1 LIPIL
6 SSVQARAFD
15 RFLSER
21 CAVPGLLLME
31 NAGRNAASA
40 VHERLGQAA
49 RVLCVCGTGNNGGD
63 GFVLAR
69 HLLRLGH
76 DVRVVLLGRGEQ
88 VAGDARVNL
97 DAWRGIGGGL
107 LEIDT
112 DTGVKERLDAL
123 WDGADGIVDAL
134 FGTGLSREL
143 SGRFRAAVE
152 SMNGSGRRV
161 FALDLPSG
169 MHADTGSALGIA
181 VRAQV
186 TITFGHPK
194 PGLLTTSGAD
204 LCGELVVADLGVPS
218 ERGAAREPRA
228 HWVEVNDALGWLEPR
243 EASAHKGRSGRVLV
257 IAGSPGKTGAA
268 LLASTAALRA
278 GAGLVTIATFP
289 DAQRSLD
296 QRVIEVMTE
305 PLDPERP
312 VASLERLLEGVG
324 AVVIGPGLGLSAR
337 ARAVIEQ
344 VVLKWPGPKLVDA
357 DAISAFAG
365 RAREL
370 ASAAGSCLLTP
381 HPGELGRLLGV
392 TPAVVEA
399 DRFGAIERAVE
410 LTGQGVL
417 LKGPH
422 TLIAEPGTPPWVVS
436 EGHPALATG
445 GSGDTLAG
453 IVGALLV
460 HLPRLRAAAL
470 GVVLHGHAARLWVTA
485 HGGADR
491 GLLAREI
498 ADFLPDAR
506 SGLGSSE

>member
-1 LIPIL
+1 MIPIL
-6 SSVQARAFD
+6 SSAQARAFD

-31 NAGRNAASA
+31 NAGRNAALA
-40 VHERLGQAA
+40 VHERLDGLA
-49 RVLCVCGTGNNGGD
+49 RVVCVCGTGNNGGD

-69 HLLRLGH
+69 QLLRLGH
-76 DVRVVLLGRGEQ
+76 EVRVLLLGRAEQ

-97 DAWRGIGGGL
+97 EAWRGLGGAL

-112 DTGVKERLDAL
+112 DTGVKEQLDAL
-123 WDGADGIVDAL
+123 WGSVDVIVDAL

-152 SMNGSGRRV
+152 SLNDSGCRV
-161 FALDLPSG
+161 FALDVPSG
-169 MHADTGSALGIA
+169 MHADTGATMGIA
-181 VRAQV
+181 VRAQR

-194 PGLLTTSGAD
+194 PGLLTTLGAE

-218 ERGAAREPRA
+218 ERGPAREARAQWLEAQDAAR
-228 HWVEVNDALGWLEPR
+228 WLEPR

-289 DAQRSLD
+289 EAQRSLD
-296 QRVIEVMTE
+296 QRVVEVMTE
-305 PLDPERP
+305 ALDPERP
-312 VASLERLLEGVG
+312 VASLEPLLEGVG
-324 AVVIGPGLGLSAR
+324 AVVIGPGLGLTAG
-337 ARAVIEQ
+337 ARAVIEH
-344 VVLKWPGPKLVDA
+344 VVGKWSGPKLVDA

-365 RAREL
+365 RGREL
-370 ASAAGSCLLTP
+370 ASAAGQCVLTP

-392 TPAVVEA
+392 TAAIVEA
-399 DRFGAIERAVE
+399 DRFGALERAVE
-410 LTGQGVL
+410 LTGQAVL

-422 TLIAEPGTPPWVVS
+422 TLIAEPGMPPWVVS

-460 HLPRLRAAAL
+460 HLPRVHAAAL
-470 GVVLHGHAARLWVTA
+470 GAVLHGHAARLWVAA
-485 HGGADR
+485 HGDADR

-498 ADFLPDAR
+498 ADFLPEAR
-506 SGLGSSE
+506 SGLAAS